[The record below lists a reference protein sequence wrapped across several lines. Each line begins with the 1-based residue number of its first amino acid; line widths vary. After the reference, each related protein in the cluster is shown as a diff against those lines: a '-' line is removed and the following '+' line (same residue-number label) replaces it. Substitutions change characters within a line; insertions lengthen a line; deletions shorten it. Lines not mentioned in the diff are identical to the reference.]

1 VIRLSRMVE
10 EMSTEHAQLQAE
22 RDRLGEYVAN
32 LQTQQQQPR
41 ASVADLK
48 AQVSGRLWTEMREH
62 ISPRAPCADEDS
74 AALLQ

>member
-1 VIRLSRMVE
+1 MVE

-22 RDRLGEYVAN
+22 RDRLGEYVAH

-48 AQVSGRLWTEMREH
+48 AQVSDC
-62 ISPRAPCADEDS
+62 S
-74 AALLQ
+74 

>member
-1 VIRLSRMVE
+1 MVRLSRMVE

-41 ASVADLK
+41 ASVADQK
-48 AQVSGRLWTEMREH
+48 AQVSWRLAGCRSEH
-62 ISPRAPCADEDS
+62 TNTCMVT
-74 AALLQ
+74 AAVTLP

>member
-1 VIRLSRMVE
+1 MIRLSRMVE

-22 RDRLGEYVAN
+22 RDRLGEYVQN

-48 AQVSGRLWTEMREH
+48 AQVKKFQTEFACTL
-62 ISPRAPCADEDS
+62 STRAPPAT
-74 AALLQ
+74 